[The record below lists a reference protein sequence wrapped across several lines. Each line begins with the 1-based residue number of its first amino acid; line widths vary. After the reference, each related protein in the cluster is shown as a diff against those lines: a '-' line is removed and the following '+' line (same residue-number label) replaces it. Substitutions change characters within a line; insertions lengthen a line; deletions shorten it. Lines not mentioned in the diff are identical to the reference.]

1 MDWLVPVRELFDSVL
16 PFLDRIPLIR
26 MLLGSILVFFLPGF
40 GWTFVFFQQIKVIE
54 RVVLSV
60 ALYFVLVTIS
70 LLFLNRLIGVR
81 INGFNSVLLI
91 VTITVVPVAIYYLNR
106 LIKRRKGMAA

>member
-16 PFLDRIPLIR
+16 PLLDRIPLIR

-60 ALYFVLVTIS
+60 ALSFVLVTIS

>member
-16 PFLDRIPLIR
+16 PLLDRIPLIR

-60 ALYFVLVTIS
+60 ALSFVLVTIS

-91 VTITVVPVAIYYLNR
+91 VTITVVPVAVYYLNR